1 VNQDGALKG
10 GMFAK
15 GRIVVS
21 NREGVLQVPRESL
34 QNWNLDQQTAEV
46 WVVKGEQVEKRTV
59 STGAS
64 ADGIVEVVSGVQAGD
79 QVVTRGGFNIR
90 SGDRVAVSKGEGA

>member
-1 VNQDGALKG
+1 
-10 GMFAK
+10 MFAK
-15 GRIVVS
+15 GRIVVT

-34 QNWNLDQQTAEV
+34 QNWNLDQKTAEV

-59 STGAS
+59 GTGAS
-64 ADGIVEVVSGVQAGD
+64 ADGIVEVVSGVQSGD

-90 SGDRVAVSKGEGA
+90 EGDRVAVSKGEGA